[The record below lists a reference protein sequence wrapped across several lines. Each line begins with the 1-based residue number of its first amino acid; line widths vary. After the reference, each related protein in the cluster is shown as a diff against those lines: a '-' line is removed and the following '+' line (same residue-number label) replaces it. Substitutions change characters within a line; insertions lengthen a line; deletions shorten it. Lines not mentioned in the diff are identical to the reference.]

1 MRDSRTCTQRESCVL
16 RRYRRPD
23 PLRACLTT
31 ARPRRSTSAN
41 SRAKIHCVAVSRA
54 NCMKNRFDRNRFK
67 SSQLFSVFRF
77 STVFAAVCC
86 PGFLFRKNTRLQC
99 PRSWFSGEE
108 FKRTKERKSTQ
119 RATTRAALLSLHEL
133 SKRCYTQL
141 CSHGCGAWTWA
152 TRTLVSASIA
162 DYYRAESPNMWVC
175 MRRAAGEERLGVL
188 GARGAERGA
197 GCAARDLRPSCGSV
211 ARSGGLRSHP

>member
-1 MRDSRTCTQRESCVL
+1 MAAMPAELPASFHPVCQSACKVRGVAGRFRERMILLVKK
-16 RRYRRPD
+16 
-23 PLRACLTT
+23 T
-31 ARPRRSTSAN
+31 
-41 SRAKIHCVAVSRA
+41 V
-54 NCMKNRFDRNRFK
+54 DRN
-67 SSQLFSVFRF
+67 
-77 STVFAAVCC
+77 TVSKFAAVCC
-86 PGFLFRKNTRLQC
+86 PGFLFSEEHGCRAAL
-99 PRSWFSGEE
+99 RSWFSGEE

-119 RATTRAALLSLHEL
+119 RATTRATLLSLHEL